1 MAGMKKEIRT
11 VLCSMAS
18 AAWTDL
24 PSALVFSYCMT
35 NYTNLMANLYLTVS
49 VDQESGQGLAGSS
62 AQVSQSYN
70 QGEGLDYDSH
80 SRLGVLFEDYPNC
93 LAEFSYLGLYD

>member
-1 MAGMKKEIRT
+1 
-11 VLCSMAS
+11 
-18 AAWTDL
+18 
-24 PSALVFSYCMT
+24 MT

-49 VDQESGQGLAGSS
+49 VDQESGHGLAGSS

-70 QGEGLDYDSH
+70 QGDGLGYGSH
-80 SRLGVLFEDYPNC
+80 SGLGVLFEDYPDC